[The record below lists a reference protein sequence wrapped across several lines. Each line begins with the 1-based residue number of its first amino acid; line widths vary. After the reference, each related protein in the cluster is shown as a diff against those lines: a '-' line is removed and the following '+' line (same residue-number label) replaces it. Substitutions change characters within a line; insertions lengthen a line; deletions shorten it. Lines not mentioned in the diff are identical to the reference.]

1 MKMTKIISILSLSL
15 SISFAEDLL
24 LGSDI
29 PLSDVKMKDISG
41 KTVSLNDVKMEN
53 GLLVNFTCN
62 TCPWVIRWQDR
73 YNDLAKLSSEN
84 KIGFIA
90 VNPNAAARDRGE
102 NMKDMKK
109 IY

>member
-1 MKMTKIISILSLSL
+1 MRMTRIISILSLSL

-62 TCPWVIRWQDR
+62 TCPWVIRWQD
-73 YNDLAKLSSEN
+73 LSL
-84 KIGFIA
+84 IHI
-90 VNPNAAARDRGE
+90 
-102 NMKDMKK
+102 
-109 IY
+109 